1 MITTAGQVIAQD
13 LNDEDEFLD
22 TPEGPAAMDN
32 TFMGYTIAVGHFNDD
47 SVPGDIC
54 TSKSVD
60 IYSYCTYFYLQM

>member
-1 MITTAGQVIAQD
+1 
-13 LNDEDEFLD
+13 
-22 TPEGPAAMDN
+22 MDN

-60 IYSYCTYFYLQM
+60 IYSYCTYFYLQMQYKRNPGDSAIAEGPRVSGSITLEVK